1 MEPKEN
7 TSKVQDYTLVALS
20 PQETLVEF
28 SNDSSADPNNWT
40 LVSLLSRVHGNEQ
53 AKGTNIIKIE

>member
-1 MEPKEN
+1 MQTPKAKAAVSMKPLKCSSEN
-7 TSKVQDYTLVALS
+7 RDYILVELS

-40 LVSLLSRVHGNEQ
+40 LVSFCGDR
-53 AKGTNIIKIE
+53 K